1 MVPESTLSKKHN
13 AINYHVVREA
23 VAMGMIRVCKE
34 DTITNN
40 ADAHTKLMHYDKKDK
55 LLGFLQIK

>member
-1 MVPESTLSKKHN
+1 
-13 AINYHVVREA
+13 
-23 VAMGMIRVCKE
+23 MGMIRVCKE